1 MVWLKFAIC
10 TIIIFF
16 SGKRVAKYGDV
27 IAEKTGLGGL
37 WIGVVL
43 VAVTTSL
50 PEIFT
55 GIGSTVFV
63 NAPDLTIGNLFG
75 ANSYN
80 LLNLWLLDFL
90 HKGKPLF
97 SIVSSGQL
105 LTAILS
111 LVPVLIAS
119 LGIFLTSKL
128 PQYTIA
134 NISIY
139 SILILLSFLTSTR
152 IIFKFEKSRREIADE
167 LDKEEQILLKY
178 EHISFPK
185 ACILFTIFAA
195 IIAASGIWLAYIG
208 EEIATVL
215 RIGRTFA
222 GSLFLGLATTLPE
235 AAVSI
240 AALLIGAKELAVA
253 NLLGSNLFNT
263 AIIFMNDLLYR
274 KAPIFTAISQQHIF
288 TGLIVVIMTVLVC
301 LGLILKPQ
309 KKIIFRLSSYSL
321 GLIVIFILGTYVN
334 FVLGKR

>member
-1 MVWLKFAIC
+1 LYYNN
-10 TIIIFF
+10 FF

-167 LDKEEQILLKY
+167 LDKEEKILLKY
-178 EHISFPK
+178 EHISFLK

>member
-167 LDKEEQILLKY
+167 LDKEEKILLKY
-178 EHISFPK
+178 EHISFLK